1 MAVVQI
7 SRIQHRRGRELS
19 GTGLP
24 QLASGELGWAVDTR
38 SLYIGNGS
46 VSEGAPTVGNTK
58 IITEH
63 DNILDLVAD
72 YAYREGEIETREG
85 SLVERSLQARLDDY
99 VSLRSFGAVD
109 GIDIS
114 NILQKALLELFYRI
128 EDHVILYIEPG
139 RYTISK
145 TIYVPPY
152 TNIIGAGKDKTVFQK
167 NGNFTMFETIS
178 GAPGQYSGTLD
189 SIIPVTQPE
198 IAQTQLQFQNQYIRI
213 EHLTVEDLGNS
224 NIIFR
229 LNSTRNSLFDN
240 LKFTAPTQANS
251 SGSKV
256 FEFVSKNDLVS
267 CNNNLFTNCEFENY
281 SAAFK
286 TNTYVESNIVEKCS
300 FKNLYRAFDFA
311 DELVPG
317 QAGPRFN
324 TITNCYFKDINQE
337 AVYIEAG
344 KYNTSS
350 HNHYDENIG
359 TDGGSE
365 STAQYPI
372 IFFGESDNNS
382 VDDYFQRSYSAG
394 IDQQFIITAPY
405 LPEVQGPVFYE
416 RNGTTSIEVVANT
429 TPLLLFRL
437 DADKTKKY
445 EIDYFYE
452 STVVGRDFTRSGKL
466 EVFVNRSSNT
476 ATTVD
481 DYETTGVDSLDEN
494 LKFSANLVQNEGIW
508 AVQVLTEN
516 PNDFG
521 TLSFKVKSKS

>member
-24 QLASGELGWAVDTR
+24 QLASGELGWAVDTQ

-46 VSEGAPTVGNTK
+46 ISEGAPTVGNTK

-72 YAYREGEIETREG
+72 YAYREGEIQSTVQRT
-85 SLVERSLQARLDDY
+85 LQERLDDN
-99 VSLRSFGAVD
+99 VSLRAFGAVD

-114 NILQKALLELFYRI
+114 DILQNALLQLFKDGEAGDDYVVL
-128 EDHVILYIEPG
+128 HVEPG

-167 NGNFTMFETIS
+167 NGNFTMFETLANPFDENTLEQS
-178 GAPGQYSGTLD
+178 LQPGS
-189 SIIPVTQPE
+189 SIP
-198 IAQTQLQFQNQYIRI
+198 QNNVRDQSKYLRF
-213 EHLTVEDLGNS
+213 EHLTIEDSGNS
-224 NIIFR
+224 NVIFR
-229 LNSTRNSLFDN
+229 LNSTKNSLFDN
-240 LKFTAPTQANS
+240 LKFFAPSQTTS
-251 SGSKV
+251 SGSTV

-300 FKNLYRAFDFA
+300 FKSLYRAFDFA

-416 RNGTTSIEVVANT
+416 RNSSTSIEVVANT

-452 STVVGRDFTRSGKL
+452 STGVGRDFTRSGKL
-466 EVFVNRSSNT
+466 EIFVNRSSNT
-476 ATTVD
+476 ASTVD
-481 DYETTGVDSLDEN
+481 DYETTGIDLNEN
-494 LKFSANLVQNEGIW
+494 LKFSANLIQTDGVW